1 MDLALGRAESS
12 AASGNPAASNS
23 TEDERIHNI
32 RFWRSPALKKRGG
45 LGGAEGW
52 GARPPVAAVGRRKGE
67 RQKKNEFSGLGSAPR
82 KYLGE
87 KLEEGCRHI
96 NPPPMIMGQGPV
108 MARARIVGH
117 PCPGGGGVEVAVQI
131 YAQVAHYL
139 GAMVHWCIALLHYLG
154 WQGCR
159 WQSRWKR

>member
-1 MDLALGRAESS
+1 M
-12 AASGNPAASNS
+12 
-23 TEDERIHNI
+23 
-32 RFWRSPALKKRGG
+32 GG
-45 LGGAEGW
+45 KATGGCG
-52 GARPPVAAVGRRKGE
+52 RPPERGTTKKTRILGAGVGPEKISGRKIGGGVSTH
-67 RQKKNEFSGLGSAPR
+67 Q
-82 KYLGE
+82 
-87 KLEEGCRHI
+87 
-96 NPPPMIMGQGPV
+96 PPPMIMGQGPV